1 MNFLAHLTLGYGNP
15 DWIYGQFI
23 ADAIKGKQYQELPH
37 AIKQGV
43 LAHRYVDHQTDSHES
58 TLKLRAALRGSFGLL
73 TPIVIDVMFDHV
85 LALHWTDWFTASIEE
100 EIIHFHKILENHPYP
115 MPSRAKMLSRH
126 LIEQQWLIRYS
137 SVEGMERTFEQMA
150 KRFPH
155 GAILHDA
162 MSTFER
168 FESEIH
174 ATFLSVYP
182 EIRFEC
188 EKIMSTFGSHS

>member
-1 MNFLAHLTLGYGNP
+1 MNFLAHLTLGYGNA

-23 ADAIKGKQYQELPH
+23 ADAIKGKQYQDLPH

-43 LAHRYVDHQTDSHES
+43 LAHRYVDHRTDSHET
-58 TLKLRAALRGSFGLL
+58 TLTLRAALRGSFGLM

-85 LALHWTDWFTASIEE
+85 LALRWEEWYTTSIDE
-100 EIIHFHKILENHPYP
+100 EINHFHEVLENHPYP
-115 MPSRAKMLSRH
+115 MPDRAKTLSHH
-126 LIEQQWLIRYS
+126 LIQQQWLSRYT
-137 SVEGMERTFEQMA
+137 SVEGMETTFQQMA
-150 KRFPH
+150 KRFPN
-155 GAILHDA
+155 GAILHNA

-174 ATFLSVYP
+174 ETFLRVYP
-182 EIRFEC
+182 EIRIEC